1 MGGLHV
7 FVTGTLVATRIV
19 PEPSTLVL
27 AFAAFAGLLA
37 VGARRQAGR
46 GIANRCFAPRRISIA
61 GRVIRKVI
69 TPILRDLA
77 LILTCLLQT
86 LTALRGHR

>member
-37 VGARRQAGR
+37 VGAASGGPRHREPLFRTTTDFDRRP
-46 GIANRCFAPRRISIA
+46 CDS
-61 GRVIRKVI
+61 
-69 TPILRDLA
+69 
-77 LILTCLLQT
+77 
-86 LTALRGHR
+86 